1 MSNTTN
7 AELINKIKQFFEE
20 EQLRKED
27 ITSQFSDEV
36 VKTAYQK
43 MTASLTNMIQ
53 AEEDPMVIG
62 ELLQNFLSVTKMV
75 DERGLSRQQLL
86 LKLFEQLTK
95 YEQSRYY

>member
-1 MSNTTN
+1 MSNPTN
-7 AELINKIKQFFEE
+7 AELINKIKKFFED
-20 EQLRKED
+20 EQLKKED
-27 ITSQFSDEV
+27 ITTQFSDEV
-36 VKTAYQK
+36 IKTAYQK
-43 MTASLTNMIQ
+43 MTASLTDMIQ

-62 ELLQNFLSVTKMV
+62 ELLSNFLNITKMV